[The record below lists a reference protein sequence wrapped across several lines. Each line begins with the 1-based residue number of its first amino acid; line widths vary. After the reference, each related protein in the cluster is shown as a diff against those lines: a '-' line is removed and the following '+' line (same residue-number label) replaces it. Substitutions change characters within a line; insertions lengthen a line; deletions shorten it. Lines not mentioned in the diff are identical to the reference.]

1 MSSDDP
7 TSTSSDPLPDVA
19 RDPASSA
26 AEHPAAKRPD
36 VRGEDAA
43 ESSAHTDP
51 KTSSAKKAPRIDEL
65 IRRRGLISGWLI
77 AWPFLV
83 LTLIACAIAAT
94 FQWMQRPQLVLFTI
108 GLYLCMAFFAHAY
121 SVAWQTGK
129 HVRQMLAMIAV
140 VLILVALIALH
151 LDDGSARWVYRDGQ
165 RILRPRQPLLRL
177 AVALDMLAI
186 IVILSHGLGLGFG
199 HRFFHRESG
208 MRVSRSMVRDLL
220 RDVRNRF
227 RGDS

>member
-1 MSSDDP
+1 MEVQANDGA
-7 TSTSSDPLPDVA
+7 ST
-19 RDPASSA
+19 
-26 AEHPAAKRPD
+26 
-36 VRGEDAA
+36 
-43 ESSAHTDP
+43 P
-51 KTSSAKKAPRIDEL
+51 KKKGTPRVEEL

-129 HVRQMLAMIAV
+129 YVRQMLAMVTV

-151 LDDGSARWVYRDGQ
+151 LDDGAARWVYRDGQ
-165 RILRPRQPLLRL
+165 RILRPRQPLLRV
-177 AVALDMLAI
+177 AVALDALAI

-208 MRVSRSMVRDLL
+208 TRVSRGMVRDLL
-220 RDVRNRF
+220 RDVRDRF
-227 RGDS
+227 RGDA

>member
-1 MSSDDP
+1 MPESPAISDDP
-7 TSTSSDPLPDVA
+7 QMSDASENLSDTKELHANELHADAQHSPDNTPTDDGDAPSDAEAPL
-19 RDPASSA
+19 SA
-26 AEHPAAKRPD
+26 D
-36 VRGEDAA
+36 Q
-43 ESSAHTDP
+43 
-51 KTSSAKKAPRIDEL
+51 L

-83 LTLIACAIAAT
+83 LTLIACAIAAF
-94 FQWMQRPQLVLFTI
+94 FQWMQRPQLVLFTV

-121 SVAWQTGK
+121 SIAWQTGK

-140 VLILVALIALH
+140 VLILIALIALH

-165 RILRPRQPLLRL
+165 RILRPKQPFLRL
-177 AVALDMLAI
+177 AVALDVLAI

-208 MRVSRSMVRDLL
+208 TRVPRSTVRDRLQ
-220 RDVRNRF
+220 DVRDRL
-227 RGDS
+227 RGDG